1 MSLSGQ
7 SRRAARMQR
16 HHRRFGR
23 PALMLTSMMDIFTIL
38 VFFLL
43 VNSGNE
49 TQPALLPGISL
60 PQSIATRDPRDVLVV
75 SVNNEGVWLQGK
87 LLARIEKGATEPLL
101 PALSAALAE
110 QRRDP
115 ASSAATGASATSST
129 TTGSATTGSAT
140 TSPAAT
146 ASRGAPVIV
155 MADKALAYTE
165 LRRVLNTLSH
175 AGYTDVSLAVER
187 RDAAESSA
195 EAGS

>member
-43 VNSGNE
+43 VNSGSE
-49 TQPALLPGISL
+49 TQPVLLPGISL

-87 LLARIEKGATEPLL
+87 LLARIEKGAAEPVL
-101 PALSAALAE
+101 PELSAALAE
-110 QRRDP
+110 QRKNV
-115 ASSAATGASATSST
+115 ASATGSAATSSAV
-129 TTGSATTGSAT
+129 T
-140 TSPAAT
+140 TSGGATNQPA
-146 ASRGAPVIV
+146 RGAPVII

-187 RDAAESSA
+187 RELTATATATET
-195 EAGS
+195 GS

>member
-43 VNSGNE
+43 VNSGSE
-49 TQPALLPGISL
+49 TQPVLLPGISL

-87 LLARIEKGATEPLL
+87 LLARIEKGAAEPML
-101 PALSAALAE
+101 PELSAALAE
-110 QRRDP
+110 QRK
-115 ASSAATGASATSST
+115 SVASATGFAAA
-129 TTGSATTGSAT
+129 GSAVT
-140 TSPAAT
+140 TSGGATDQPA
-146 ASRGAPVIV
+146 RGAPVII

-187 RDAAESSA
+187 RELTATATGTET
-195 EAGS
+195 GS